1 MAESRFEKK
10 KEKEN
15 LGWIY
20 VRSNSDWKRRY
31 AVILDGNLQIFSSDK
46 QDRVKKVVNIGGSRV
61 CIVGPSLSP
70 NSLGES
76 AVSTPWEKLL
86 RQPFPDEGYS
96 CETSLVV
103 IEPHKGKPCC
113 LLALNQKEANS
124 WKETIEEAESALL
137 KAPER
142 QTNKSSNRQGPNAI
156 MSRATSAMRRSFRS
170 NKKVEACR
178 EEATGNLKGNS
189 EISAVIEKINFSEV
203 VNTDIRRL
211 DPLWPELDT
220 LQGCTDFLRSNCLH
234 AHALENAKLMVDYFK
249 GCYQMGDSSLSDEFR
264 LEAWKG
270 TMRRI
275 IKALVDQL
283 IMSNPTL
290 EPCLINEEN
299 MNQIWLACETWI
311 FGAVHDK
318 IMGACK
324 QMFALKDKMLDVTL
338 ARLEKVDPLALGVR
352 GEFENFVLGD
362 ALYQFKQ
369 INRFKTP
376 LEKATC
382 LRKTINSILQGIQS
396 VVKSS
401 TRALQDIEGLL
412 PCTDDLISFMVLLMA
427 RAKVQNLQA
436 NASYMENFLYVNKE
450 DGDKGEL
457 GFHITNFIAACSY
470 LQSKEIK
477 DIVSR
482 AAPKTGRVS
491 CPSGL
496 PASAVHDVNINI
508 NVGEDT
514 SNHRG
519 RVCGIRD
526 AEQWNES
533 LLLSRKVG
541 MTFPGES
548 PDFLLAST
556 YQ

>member
-1 MAESRFEKK
+1 MAESIFEKR

-31 AVILDGNLQIFSSDK
+31 AMILKGNLQIFSSDK
-46 QDRVKKVVNIGGSRV
+46 KDRVKKVVKIGGSRV
-61 CIVGPSLSP
+61 FIVGPSSSP
-70 NSLGES
+70 NSVGES
-76 AVSTPWEKLL
+76 AVSQQWEKLL
-86 RQPFPDEGYS
+86 RQPFPDECYS
-96 CETSLVV
+96 RETSLVV
-103 IEPHKGKPCC
+103 IEPKKGKPCC
-113 LLALNQKEANS
+113 LLAMNQKEANS
-124 WKETIEEAESALL
+124 WKVTIEEAESALL

-142 QTNKSSNRQGPNAI
+142 LPNKSSSRQGPNAI
-156 MSRATSAMRRSFRS
+156 MLRATSAMRRSFRS
-170 NKKVEACR
+170 NKKVDACR
-178 EEATGNLKGNS
+178 KEASGNPKGNS
-189 EISAVIEKINFSEV
+189 EINYSELI
-203 VNTDIRRL
+203 NTDIQRL
-211 DPLWPELDT
+211 DPLWPDLDT
-220 LQGCTDFLRSNCLH
+220 LQGCTDFLRSNYHH

-275 IKALVDQL
+275 VKALVDQL
-283 IMSNPTL
+283 VTSNPSL
-290 EPCLINEEN
+290 ESCMVNEEK
-299 MNQIWLACETWI
+299 MDQLWLACETWI
-311 FGAVHDK
+311 LGAVHDK

-324 QMFALKDKMLDVTL
+324 QMFALKDKVLDETL
-338 ARLEKVDPLALGVR
+338 ARLQKVDPLALGVR

-382 LRKTINSILQGIQS
+382 LRKTVNSILQGIQS

-401 TRALQDIEGLL
+401 TTAYQDIGVL
-412 PCTDDLISFMVLLMA
+412 PCTDDLLSFMVLLMV

-436 NASYMENFLYVNKE
+436 NASYMENFMYINKE

-457 GFHITNFIAACSY
+457 GFHMTNFVAACNY

-477 DIVSR
+477 DIVIQ
-482 AAPKTGRVS
+482 APPKSGRVS
-491 CPSGL
+491 CSSGL
-496 PASAVHDVNINI
+496 PASAVHDVNVNI
-508 NVGEDT
+508 NVGEDN
-514 SNHRG
+514 SDHRG
-519 RVCGIRD
+519 RACRIHD
-526 AEQWNES
+526 AKQWDES
-533 LLLSRKVG
+533 LLSSRKVG
-541 MTFPGES
+541 LSFPGES

>member
-1 MAESRFEKK
+1 MAESLFEKR

-20 VRSNSDWKRRY
+20 VHSNSDWKRRY

-46 QDRVKKVVNIGGSRV
+46 KDRVKKVVNIGGSRV
-61 CIVGPSLSP
+61 FIVGPSSSP
-70 NSLGES
+70 NSVGES
-76 AVSTPWEKLL
+76 AVSQPWEKLL
-86 RQPFPDEGYS
+86 RQPFPDECYS

-103 IEPHKGKPCC
+103 IEPQKGKPCC
-113 LLALNQKEANS
+113 LLAMNQKEANS
-124 WKETIEEAESALL
+124 WKVTIEEAESSSS

-142 QTNKSSNRQGPNAI
+142 QSNKSSSRQGPNGI
-156 MSRATSAMRRSFRS
+156 MLRATSAMRRSFRS
-170 NKKVEACR
+170 NKKVDACR

-189 EISAVIEKINFSEV
+189 EINYSEL
-203 VNTDIRRL
+203 VNTDVRRL

-220 LQGCTDFLRSNCLH
+220 LQGCTDFLRSNYLH

-249 GCYQMGDSSLSDEFR
+249 GSYQMGDSSLSDEFR

-283 IMSNPTL
+283 VTSNPSL
-290 EPCLINEEN
+290 ESCMVNEDN
-299 MNQIWLACETWI
+299 MNQLWLACETWI

-324 QMFALKDKMLDVTL
+324 QMFALKDKVLDETL
-338 ARLEKVDPLALGVR
+338 ARLAKVDPSALGVR

-412 PCTDDLISFMVLLMA
+412 PCTDDLLSFMVLLMA

-436 NASYMENFLYVNKE
+436 NASYMENFLHINKE

-457 GFHITNFIAACSY
+457 GFHMTNFFAACNY

-477 DIVSR
+477 DIVIQ
-482 AAPKTGRVS
+482 AAPKSGRVS
-491 CPSGL
+491 CPIGL
-496 PASAVHDVNINI
+496 PASSVHDVNMNI
-508 NVGEDT
+508 NVGEDN

-519 RVCGIRD
+519 RVCGIHD
-526 AEQWNES
+526 AEQWDES
-533 LLLSRKVG
+533 LLSSRKVSLS
-541 MTFPGES
+541 FPGES